1 MSVEIKVPVLGESV
15 SEATVASWMKAAG
28 ETVAADEPLVELETD
43 KVTLE
48 VPAPAAGVLEQIV
61 AEAGSVVGV
70 DAVLGLIAEGA
81 AASPAADT
89 APQKAAD
96 SAPAK
101 ATQAESGSVESGSGN
116 SGSGNSGSGNSGP
129 VNSGPPVTPPV
140 QMPAP
145 VAAAPLS
152 PAVRRLVEEH
162 NLDPAKITA
171 SGKDGRLTKA
181 DVLAA
186 IDSGTARRMAA
197 PAAAPA
203 AAAPRPRTDDPREE
217 RVPMSRLRQVIAQR
231 LKEAQN
237 NAAMLTTFNEVD
249 MGAVMELRA
258 AYKEDF
264 EKNYGVRLGF
274 MGFFVRAV
282 ITALREFPA
291 VNAEIHGTDI
301 VYKPFSNIGV
311 AVGTPQGLVVPVLKD
326 AQDLSL
332 AEVEA
337 RITTFGQQARDGK
350 LSPSDMAGGSF
361 TISNGG
367 VYGSLMSTPILNPPQ
382 SGILGMHKI
391 QKRPMAIGDK
401 VEIRPMMYLALSYD
415 HRIIDGREAVSFLV
429 RIKEL
434 IEDPRRLLLGV

>member
-116 SGSGNSGSGNSGP
+116 SGSG
-129 VNSGPPVTPPV
+129 NSGPPVTPPV